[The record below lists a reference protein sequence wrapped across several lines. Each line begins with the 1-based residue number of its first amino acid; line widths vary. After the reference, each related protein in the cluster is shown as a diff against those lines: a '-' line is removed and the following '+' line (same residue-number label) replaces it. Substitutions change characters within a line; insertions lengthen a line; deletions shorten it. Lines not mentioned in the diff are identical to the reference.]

1 MLSLNIKPNQLAQ
14 ASPVIGAPAVQAM
27 QTTAQPTSLSPGLPM
42 PVSPVINQG
51 ATMQQVPPTGLIG
64 SEQALSGGLMGGM
77 NALNAGAGTARSDIA
92 GAMSGVNQL
101 GTTNYAESPA
111 AKFKMQQMQRAVER
125 SAAAKGGLLSGN
137 TALELQDRAAGIA
150 AQDYENQFNRDL
162 NKETLKATLSRD
174 LADTAMS
181 AGIQGAGLITQTAGQ
196 VSQGR
201 TDAGKSIAQNAT
213 QAASSISQ
221 LLNQQGIALSDSMSK
236 DISTITD
243 FIYQSGMQ
251 DSLSSENLAAILAN
265 IAGGQASTVAQ
276 GYNKIGEANAA
287 GTIGIGN
294 AIVGG
299 LQGYQEYKANQT
311 KGA

>member
-1 MLSLNIKPNQLAQ
+1 MYALNVQQPQLAQ
-14 ASPVIGAPAVQAM
+14 AGVATNQLPTSLPVTLGA
-27 QTTAQPTSLSPGLPM
+27 QTTAAPQTA
-42 PVSPVINQG
+42 QT
-51 ATMQQVPPTGLIG
+51 AVPPTGLIG

-77 NALNAGAGTARSDIA
+77 NTLNTGANVARNDINS
-92 GAMSGVNQL
+92 AMSGVSQL
-101 GTTNYAESPA
+101 GTANYAESPA
-111 AKFKMQQMQRAVER
+111 AKFQMDQMQRAVER
-125 SAAAKGGLLSGN
+125 TAAARGGLLSGN

-162 NKETLKATLSRD
+162 SKETLKASLSRD

-201 TDAGKSIAQNAT
+201 TQAGQSIAQNAT
-213 QAASSISQ
+213 QAASSISS
-221 LLNQQGIALSDSMSK
+221 LLNQQGIVLSDAMSK

-276 GYNKIGEANAA
+276 GYSKIGESDAA

-294 AIVGG
+294 AITGG
-299 LQGYQEYKANQT
+299 IQNWNDYQAN
-311 KGA
+311 KEK